1 MMENFFTNNS
11 GIVNKTLDDGL
22 CHRHITFEN
31 ENTPHLFI
39 VLNSTANIILMIV
52 SIIAN
57 SLVIAA
63 VWKTPSLRYPSILFL
78 CNLALSDVIVGL
90 VVEPL
95 FITVELLKLH
105 GYPKGDNC
113 RLQTAFFTIGRLVGE
128 VSFATV
134 TLTSVDRFLA
144 IHYPL
149 RYDTIVTN
157 SRAYFIVISCW
168 VVCAFCSSLNHW
180 SWTVYSCVVVVFM
193 AVFLGI
199 STVIQIKI
207 YRIVRRHRREIQAQE
222 QAVHITHHF
231 NLVQFTKSCVNT
243 FLVYCVVLLCY
254 LPFFIV
260 CILSSI
266 DDKVISPLVWKLVH
280 TAMFLNSAL
289 NPFLYCWR
297 LPAIRGPVML
307 LVRKIFFPKK
317 VTTGYN

>member
-1 MMENFFTNNS
+1 MENFSTNNS
-11 GIVNKTLDDGL
+11 GIANKTLDDGL
-22 CHRHITFEN
+22 CHHNTVFEN

-168 VVCAFCSSLNHW
+168 VVCAFSSSLNHW
-180 SWTVYSCVVVVFM
+180 SWKAYRCVVVVFM

-307 LVRKIFFPKK
+307 LVKKIICLKE
-317 VTTGYN
+317 VNSG

>member
-22 CHRHITFEN
+22 CHPHITFEN
-31 ENTPHLFI
+31 ENTPNLFI

-57 SLVIAA
+57 SSVIAA

-113 RLQTAFFTIGRLVGE
+113 RLQTAFITIGRLVGE

-180 SWTVYSCVVVVFM
+180 SWKAYRCVVVVFM

-266 DDKVISPLVWKLVH
+266 DDKVIWPLVWKLVH

-297 LPAIRGPVML
+297 LPAIRGPGML
-307 LVRKIFFPKK
+307 LVRKIFCPKK
-317 VTTGYN
+317 VTTG

>member
-1 MMENFFTNNS
+1 MENFFTNNS

-113 RLQTAFFTIGRLVGE
+113 RLQTAFITIGRLVGE

-157 SRAYFIVISCW
+157 SRAYFIVILCW

-180 SWTVYSCVVVVFM
+180 SWTAYRCVVVVFM

-243 FLVYCVVLLCY
+243 FLVYCVVSLCY
-254 LPFFIV
+254 FPFFIV

-266 DDKVISPLVWKLVH
+266 EDKVISPLVWKLVH

-307 LVRKIFFPKK
+307 LVRKIFCPKK

>member
-22 CHRHITFEN
+22 CHRHITFKN

-113 RLQTAFFTIGRLVGE
+113 RLHTAFITIGRLVGE

-180 SWTVYSCVVVVFM
+180 SWTAYSCVVVVFM

-266 DDKVISPLVWKLVH
+266 DDKAISPLVWKLVH

-307 LVRKIFFPKK
+307 LVRKIFCPKK
-317 VTTGYN
+317 VTMG

>member
-113 RLQTAFFTIGRLVGE
+113 RLQTAFITIGRLVGE

-157 SRAYFIVISCW
+157 FRAYFIVISCW

-180 SWTVYSCVVVVFM
+180 SWTAYSCVVVVFM

-266 DDKVISPLVWKLVH
+266 EDKVISPLVWKLVH

-307 LVRKIFFPKK
+307 LVRKIFCSKK
-317 VTTGYN
+317 VTMR